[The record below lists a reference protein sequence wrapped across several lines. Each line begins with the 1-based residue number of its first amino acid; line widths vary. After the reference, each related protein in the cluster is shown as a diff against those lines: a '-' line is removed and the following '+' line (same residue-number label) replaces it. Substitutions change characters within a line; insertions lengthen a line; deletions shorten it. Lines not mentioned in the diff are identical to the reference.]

1 MAFRNE
7 NTFQKYVNSGNEKL
21 FHSRYNRAVG
31 SVESEFGKT
40 YYMLINGKKA
50 SGTKRVMH
58 VSPNNRD
65 IALGYVQ
72 QASSKQIKQAIRAA
86 ARAFKIWG
94 EMDYRQ
100 RLRIFR
106 KIVDLMRRRKFELAA
121 WLSFENGK
129 NRYEAIADVD
139 EAIDFI
145 NYYIEE
151 MIFNQGFVLPNKT
164 HARREKNTSIMKPY
178 GVWAIVAPFNFP
190 AAILVGMATGA
201 LITGN
206 TVIIKPASDTPII
219 GYKITEIMVK
229 AGLPSG
235 VVNFITGPGG
245 EIGKLLVESKDIAG
259 IVFTG
264 SREVGY
270 ELIKRSSEVRPR
282 PVIAELGG
290 KNAAIVTKTADLD
303 SAVEGVMRA
312 AFSYSAQKCSACSR
326 VYVQQDIK
334 SQFVS
339 KLIKKA
345 EGLVIGNPVKAET
358 FVGPLINSNSYRNFQ
373 KYSKLAA
380 RDGKILIGGSL
391 KNDKDLARGF
401 YAKPTIVTNL
411 PNNHILFKM
420 ELFVPILCVSEY
432 NKFDDALALCNKSE
446 YGLTAG
452 IYTKKKEEIEKFLKE
467 IEAGVVYVNRKTS
480 ATTGAMVGRQSF
492 GGWKDSG
499 TTGKGTGGRYYLTQ
513 FMREQSQTIVE

>member
-1 MAFRNE
+1 MVFRNE
-7 NTFQKYVNSGNEKL
+7 NTFQYYLNKGNEKI
-21 FHSRYNRAVG
+21 FNSRYERAVK
-31 SVESEFGKT
+31 SVESEFGNT
-40 YYMLINGKKA
+40 YYNLINGKKV
-50 SGTKRVMH
+50 SGPKKVIH

-65 IALGYVQ
+65 ITLGYIQ
-72 QASSKQIKQAIRAA
+72 HASSNQVKQAIKAA
-86 ARAFKIWG
+86 SRAFEIWG
-94 EMDYRQ
+94 AIDYKNRI
-100 RLRIFR
+100 RIFK
-106 KIVDLMRRRKFELAA
+106 KIVELIKWRKFELAA

-129 NRYEAIADVD
+129 NRYEAIGDVD

-151 MIFNQGFVLPNKT
+151 MTTNHGFVSPSRT
-164 HARREKNTSIMKPY
+164 HGRKEKNTSIMKPY
-178 GVWAIVAPFNFP
+178 GVWAIIAPFNFP

-219 GYKITEIMVK
+219 GYKITEIMVE
-229 AGLPSG
+229 AGIPAG
-235 VVNFITGPGG
+235 VVNFVTGPGG
-245 EIGKLLVESKDIAG
+245 EIGKILVESKDIAG

-303 SAVEGVMRA
+303 SAVQGVMKA

-326 VYVQQDIK
+326 VYVQENIK
-334 SQFVS
+334 SKFIA
-339 KLIKKA
+339 KLVKKT
-345 EGLVIGNPVKAET
+345 EELTVGNPVKAET
-358 FVGPLINSNSYRNFQ
+358 FVGPLINSKAYRNFQ
-373 KYSKLAA
+373 KYFRLASK
-380 RDGKILIGGSL
+380 DGKVLTGASL
-391 KNDKDLARGF
+391 KKDNNLERGF
-401 YAKPTIVTNL
+401 YVQPTIVTNL
-411 PNNHILFKM
+411 PEGHILFKR

-432 NKFDDALALCNKSE
+432 GKFDDALAACNESE

-452 IYTKKKEEIEKFLKE
+452 IYTKRKEEIEKFLNE
-467 IEAGVVYVNRKTS
+467 IEAGVIYVNRKTS

-513 FMREQSQTIVE
+513 FMREQSQTIEE

>member
-1 MAFRNE
+1 MVFRNE
-7 NTFQKYVNSGNEKL
+7 NTFQKYLNSGNEKL
-21 FHSRYNRAVG
+21 FHRRFEKAVTTVK
-31 SVESEFGKT
+31 SDFGNT
-40 YYMLINGKKA
+40 YYILINGKKVT
-50 SGTKRVMH
+50 GTKKVIH

-65 IALGYVQ
+65 IVLGYIQ
-72 QASSKQIKQAIRAA
+72 QAYPRQIKQGITAA
-86 ARAFKIWG
+86 ASAFKNWG
-94 EMDYRQ
+94 NMDYKI
-100 RLRIFR
+100 RLRIFK
-106 KIVDLMRRRKFELAA
+106 KIVTIMRSRKFELSA

-129 NRYEAIADVD
+129 NRYEAIADID
-139 EAIDFI
+139 EAIYFI

-151 MIFNQGFVLPNKT
+151 MVTNKGFVSPNRT
-164 HARREKNTSIMKPY
+164 HGPNEKNTSIMKPY
-178 GVWAIVAPFNFP
+178 GVWAVIAPFNFP
-190 AAILVGMATGA
+190 AAILVGMASGA

-219 GYKITEIMVK
+219 GYKFVEIMGE
-229 AGLPSG
+229 AGIPPG
-235 VVNFITGPGG
+235 VVNFVTGTGG

-259 IVFTG
+259 IGFTG

-290 KNAAIVTKTADLD
+290 KNAAIVTETADLD
-303 SAVEGVMRA
+303 DAVEGVMKA

-334 SQFVS
+334 SRFIS
-339 KLIKKA
+339 KLVKKT
-345 EGLVIGNPVKAET
+345 EELIIDDPVKVET
-358 FVGPLINSNSYRNFQ
+358 FAGPLINSNAYTNFQ

-380 RDGKILIGGSL
+380 REGKILTGVSMNMNNSL
-391 KNDKDLARGF
+391 ERGF
-401 YAKPTIVTNL
+401 YVRPTIVTDL
-411 PNNHILFKM
+411 PRGHVLLKK
-420 ELFVPILCVSEY
+420 ELFVPILCISEY
-432 NKFDDALALCNKSE
+432 VDFEDALNFCNESE

-452 IYTKKKEEIEKFLKE
+452 LYTKNKKEIKKFLNE

>member
-1 MAFRNE
+1 MVFRNE
-7 NTFQKYVNSGNEKL
+7 NTFQQYVNSGDEKE
-21 FHSRYNRAVG
+21 FHSQYELAVKA
-31 SVESEFGKT
+31 VELEFGKNFPI
-40 YYMLINGKKA
+40 MINGRKVTGRKK
-50 SGTKRVMH
+50 VIH
-58 VSPNNRD
+58 ISPNNRD
-65 IALGYVQ
+65 IILGHIQ
-72 QASSKQIKQAIRAA
+72 QASSKQVSQAIAA
-86 ARAFKIWG
+86 AAHAFKTWG
-94 EMDYRQ
+94 NMDYSY
-100 RLRIFR
+100 RLRIFE
-106 KIVDLMRRRKFELAA
+106 KIAGLMRGRKFELAA

-151 MIFNQGFVLPNKT
+151 MTTNHGFVSPSKT
-164 HARREKNTSIMKPY
+164 HGRKEKNTSIMKPY
-178 GVWAIVAPFNFP
+178 GVWAIIAPFNFP

-219 GYKITEIMVK
+219 GYKITEIMVE
-229 AGLPSG
+229 AGIPAG
-235 VVNFITGPGG
+235 AVNFVTGPGG
-245 EIGKLLVESKDIAG
+245 EIGKILVESKDIAG

-303 SAVEGVMRA
+303 SAVQGIMKA

-326 VYVQQDIK
+326 VYVQQDII
-334 SQFVS
+334 SQFME
-339 KLIKKA
+339 KLVKKT
-345 EGLVIGNPVKAET
+345 EELIVGNPVKAET
-358 FVGPLINSNSYRNFQ
+358 FVGPLINSNAYRNFQ
-373 KYSKLAA
+373 KYFRLASK
-380 RDGKILIGGSL
+380 DGKVLTGASL
-391 KNDKDLARGF
+391 KKDNNLERGF
-401 YAKPTIVTNL
+401 YVQPTIVTNL
-411 PNNHILFKM
+411 PEGHILFKR

-432 NKFDDALALCNKSE
+432 GKFDDALAACNESE

-452 IYTKKKEEIEKFLKE
+452 IYTKRKEEIEKFLNE

-513 FMREQSQTIVE
+513 FMREQSQTIEE

>member
-1 MAFRNE
+1 LNLTPIRYLRPLALEYSKMVFRNE
-7 NTFQKYVNSGNEKL
+7 NTFQKYMNSGDEKD
-21 FHSRYNRAVG
+21 FHSQYELAVKA
-31 SVESEFGKT
+31 VELEFGKNFPII
-40 YYMLINGKKA
+40 INGRKVTGRKKVIH
-50 SGTKRVMH
+50 S
-58 VSPNNRD
+58 SPNNRD
-65 IALGYVQ
+65 ITLGHVQ
-72 QASSKQIKQAIRAA
+72 QASSKQVSQAIAA
-86 ARAFKIWG
+86 AAQAFKTWG
-94 EMDYRQ
+94 NTDYSY
-100 RLRIFR
+100 RLRIFE
-106 KIVDLMRRRKFELAA
+106 KIVGLMRGRKFELAA

-151 MIFNQGFVLPNKT
+151 IITNHGFVSPSKT
-164 HARREKNTSIMKPY
+164 HGRKEKNTSI
-178 GVWAIVAPFNFP
+178 
-190 AAILVGMATGA
+190 TGA

-219 GYKITEIMVK
+219 GYKITEIMVE
-229 AGLPSG
+229 AGIPAG
-235 VVNFITGPGG
+235 VVNFVTGPGG
-245 EIGKLLVESKDIAG
+245 EIGKILVESKEIAG

-303 SAVEGVMRA
+303 SAVQGVMKA

-326 VYVQQDIK
+326 VYVQQDII
-334 SQFVS
+334 SQFME
-339 KLIKKA
+339 KLVKKT
-345 EGLVIGNPVKAET
+345 EELIVGNPVKAET
-358 FVGPLINSNSYRNFQ
+358 FVGPLINSNAYRNFQ
-373 KYSKLAA
+373 KYFRLASK
-380 RDGKILIGGSL
+380 DGKVLTGASL
-391 KNDKDLARGF
+391 KKDNNLERGF
-401 YAKPTIVTNL
+401 YVQPTIVTNL
-411 PNNHILFKM
+411 PEGHILFKR

-432 NKFDDALALCNKSE
+432 GKFDDALAACNESE

-452 IYTKKKEEIEKFLKE
+452 IYTKRKEEIEKFLNE

-513 FMREQSQTIVE
+513 FMREQSQTIEE

>member
-1 MAFRNE
+1 MVFRNE

-21 FHSRYNRAVG
+21 FHSRYERAVK
-31 SVESEFGKT
+31 SVESEFGNT
-40 YYMLINGKKA
+40 FYILINGKKV
-50 SGTKRVMH
+50 SGTKKVIH

-65 IALGYVQ
+65 IALGFVQ
-72 QASSKQIKQAIRAA
+72 QASTKQIKQAIRAA

-94 EMDYRQ
+94 TMDYRQ
-100 RLRIFR
+100 RLRIFK

-139 EAIDFI
+139 EAIDFLS
-145 NYYIEE
+145 YYIEE
-151 MIFNQGFVLPNKT
+151 MISNQGFVSQNKA
-164 HARREKNTSIMKPY
+164 HARKEKNTSIMKPY

-219 GYKITEIMVK
+219 GYKIAEIMVR

-245 EIGKLLVESKDIAG
+245 KIGKLLVESKDIAG

-290 KNAAIVTKTADLD
+290 KNAAIITETADLN
-303 SAVEGVMRA
+303 SAVEGVVRA

-339 KLIKKA
+339 KLIKKVK
-345 EGLVIGNPVKAET
+345 GLVIGNPVKVET
-358 FVGPLINSNSYRNFQ
+358 FVGPLINLNSYNNFQ
-373 KYSKLAA
+373 NYSKLAA
-380 RDGKILIGGSL
+380 KDGKILIGGSL

-411 PNNHILFKM
+411 PNNHILFKK

-432 NKFDDALALCNKSE
+432 DKFDDALELCNKSE

-452 IYTKKKEEIEKFLKE
+452 IYTKKNEEIEKFLKK

-499 TTGKGTGGRYYLTQ
+499 TTGKGSGGRYYLTQ